1 MPRKID
7 MIGRTF
13 GKRTVIALAPTPSWH
28 TKAFWRMRCICGRED
43 DILGQALRDGKAN
56 QCKDCRAKEFILR
69 GTTHGQARQGKIT
82 TEFRIWTGM
91 IDRCTNPRSD
101 HWKWYGERGIQICDR
116 WKNSFESFFAD
127 MGPRPKGL
135 SLDRFPNNDGNYEP
149 GNCRWATPKEQIA
162 NQRKHGLIE
171 IFTNE
176 ELLAELKRRNA
187 I

>member
-1 MPRKID
+1 